1 MFFKNRNSFSS
12 ITVNG
17 ETITCSGSGI
27 AIQNN
32 IVVDGKVIKSDIGN
46 NARVIV
52 NGNVNKIV
60 CSGSVEVHGNS
71 GKIDCGGSCTVG
83 GEVVGN
89 IDAGGSVTCG
99 NVSGDI
105 DAGGSVRCRR

>member
-1 MFFKNRNSFSS
+1 MFFKKRNNFSS

-17 ETITCSGSGI
+17 ETITCSGSSI

-32 IVVDGKVIKSDIGN
+32 IVVDGKIIKSDIGH
-46 NARVIV
+46 NAQVVI

-60 CSGSVEVHGNS
+60 CSGSVEVHGDS
-71 GKIDCGGSCTVG
+71 GAIDCGGSCTVG